1 MSIRGR
7 KGVQVRQTVQ
17 RRIEGTVGI
26 CVLSKIPS
34 CVHAMGD
41 LVFGHNFKLH
51 IELFYHC
58 MYTGGVSS
66 PTVRSHTSL

>member
-41 LVFGHNFKLH
+41 LVFGHNFKYAYRTFL
-51 IELFYHC
+51 
-58 MYTGGVSS
+58 
-66 PTVRSHTSL
+66 SLYVHRWSLQSDGTIAY